1 MRCVWASAMQGTFF
15 QGNTGCSKPHRAHA
29 GGSYHF
35 DLVYLQYFRSMFI
48 VPVESVQNEVELLH
62 WLKRPLTVSVPLN
75 VWHRVAD
82 SLWKLH
88 LCCQNMIHGAVVLF
102 FLATVILLLL
112 FTDDSHWLFVF
123 TLCCLCVRIQIRP
136 DFKTR
141 LLLNASIWNN
151 YVMFISHFVVADTCR
166 HWAAGSPQ
174 AVGDGTGGLPR
185 QRCLSKHP
193 KDAGPLFGL
202 KNVKLHQP

>member
-88 LCCQNMIHGAVVLF
+88 LCCQNMIRGAVVLF
-102 FLATVILLLL
+102 FFSYCDTPPPL
-112 FTDDSHWLFVF
+112 HRRF
-123 TLCCLCVRIQIRP
+123 TLTLCVY
-136 DFKTR
+136 T
-141 LLLNASIWNN
+141 
-151 YVMFISHFVVADTCR
+151 V
-166 HWAAGSPQ
+166 
-174 AVGDGTGGLPR
+174 
-185 QRCLSKHP
+185 LS
-193 KDAGPLFGL
+193 LC
-202 KNVKLHQP
+202 KNSNPARFQNETSVKCIYME

>member
-1 MRCVWASAMQGTFF
+1 MCLSQRY
-15 QGNTGCSKPHRAHA
+15 A
-29 GGSYHF
+29 GHILSR
-35 DLVYLQYFRSMFI
+35 Q
-48 VPVESVQNEVELLH
+48 H
-62 WLKRPLTVSVPLN
+62 WLLKTAQSTCWWQLSFWFGLLTIFQIDVYCTSWICSEWSRATALVETSFDCQCSLKC
-75 VWHRVAD
+75 VAQSSRQLVKASLVLPEHD
-82 SLWKLH
+82 SWSGGL
-88 LCCQNMIHGAVVLF
+88 VF

-123 TLCCLCVRIQIRP
+123 TLCCLCVRIQIQP